1 MTGRGKLLILPLLLA
16 LSSCQQGVE
25 LTVSQKSPGAPI
37 SLSITSQ
44 SINFTGC
51 IDVASI
57 YPVGRAQ
64 DLTWQAGRSD
74 QERCIQGI
82 TVGSPERGFVQSPN
96 PPSLPDGAYCA
107 QVSGP
112 GFNAW
117 RRFIIRNK
125 VAMQENGGPGM
136 C

>member
-1 MTGRGKLLILPLLLA
+1 M
-16 LSSCQQGVE
+16 E